1 MNENENAVNEKELPL
16 AENVEQNAVESAES
30 AAPQTTEQT
39 PPKTYTDEEVN
50 AIVGKR
56 LARQEARIRK
66 EYDRKYGD
74 LEEVLRA
81 NSGKEDIGEITSD
94 LRKVAERKGITI
106 PEKPKYNERD
116 IETLAHADAAE
127 IIRGGFEEVVEET
140 DRLAAIGVANMTA
153 RDKAMFR
160 ELAEYRQNAER
171 ANALSAIGVTED
183 VYNSAE
189 FQEFAAQY
197 RSDVPI
203 TKVYEQYQ
211 RTQPKKE
218 IKPMGSM
225 KSTAADSGVKDF
237 YSVEEAR
244 KFSKDDLDKNPAL
257 YNAILKSMQ
266 KWK

>member
-1 MNENENAVNEKELPL
+1 MNEHENLVAEA
-16 AENVEQNAVESAES
+16 AENVE
-30 AAPQTTEQT
+30 QTTEQT
-39 PPKTYTDEEVN
+39 PPKLFTQDEMNN
-50 AIVGKR
+50 AIGKAK
-56 LARQEARIRK
+56 ARERAKITKQ
-66 EYDRKYGD
+66 YDRKYGD

-94 LRKVAERKGITI
+94 LRKAAERRGITI
-106 PEKPKYNERD
+106 PEKPKYNARD

-160 ELAEYRQNAER
+160 ELGEYRQNAER

-197 RSDVPI
+197 RSDIPI

-211 RTQPKKE
+211 RMQPKKE
-218 IKPMGSM
+218 VRTMGSM
-225 KSTAADSGVKDF
+225 KNTTAQDNGVKDY
-237 YSVEEAR
+237 YSPEEAR
-244 KFSKDDLDKNPAL
+244 KFTRKELDENPAL
-257 YNAILKSMQ
+257 FDAINKSMA
-266 KWK
+266 KWKK